1 MSLDKNMDF
10 QTDGQFDMTNLSTE
24 KIMNKITKIAK
35 KKKKIKLIKPKKE
48 ESDDEEEEEEDVEY
62 WNRVEY
68 YVMCDVC
75 GTEWDKKHDH
85 KLVGALCHSWAYQR
99 RAFCCP
105 SCIDDGKCRCAE
117 CEEEEEICCKCETD
131 CDVWKCMECD
141 KFICIE
147 CDPNEMA
154 TYTYNGAGIHC
165 EPCAIA
171 NGFALGALG

>member
-1 MSLDKNMDF
+1 MMSLDKNMDF

-35 KKKKIKLIKPKKE
+35 KKKKKKIKLIKPKQ
-48 ESDDEEEEEEDVEY
+48 EEEQMTPTNFKYPNRCSKFWNVEKQKH
-62 WNRVEY
+62 
-68 YVMCDVC
+68 
-75 GTEWDKKHDH
+75 EWKQYLGSGHY
-85 KLVGALCHSWAYQR
+85 CS
-99 RAFCCP
+99 P
-105 SCIDDGKCRCAE
+105 EMI
-117 CEEEEEICCKCETD
+117 EEEEEICCKCETD

-141 KFICIE
+141 KYFCIE